1 MQKLVKITLGCVD
14 EGQRNQIS
22 FLAAPRRNDV
32 AGCHQYVPAT
42 MSTSEKGRK
51 KVRRTVKERKGGIE
65 NKKDRGR
72 GKQRGRKRE
81 NDEK

>member
-1 MQKLVKITLGCVD
+1 
-14 EGQRNQIS
+14 
-22 FLAAPRRNDV
+22 
-32 AGCHQYVPAT
+32 